1 MMPTPQNLVVILSD
15 EHSAKAL
22 GCYGHPL
29 VQTPN
34 IDRLASS
41 GVRFDAAYCN
51 SPVCIPSRA
60 SIATGRY
67 INQVGFWDNADP
79 YDGSITSW
87 HHRLRAAGHR
97 VVSIGKLHFQSADD
111 DNGFSEEIVP
121 MHVIGGKG
129 DLMGLVRDD
138 LPRRGMSWKMAK
150 LAGPGESPYTF
161 YDRDI
166 TARAQT
172 WLREEAP
179 NYTDKP
185 WVLFVSLVCPH
196 FPLTAPPEYFY
207 RYYNDPQL
215 VSPKL
220 YDREK
225 RPVHPYLRDYA
236 GSFVYDEYFDTP
248 DKLRRGLAGYLGLC
262 GFLDENVGKILN
274 CLSDTGLN
282 RTTRVIYTS
291 DHGDNMGARG
301 LWGKSTMYEE
311 TAAVPFIMSGADI
324 PQGVTCETP
333 ISLVDLYPTI
343 LASSGEALNAQE
355 KATLS
360 GESLFDIIE
369 KQPKDRVA
377 FSEYHGMGTTR
388 PAFMVRDRRWKYID
402 YLDYPAQL
410 FDLENDPEELLD
422 LSDDPKY
429 QNIKNNMR
437 ARLEDICNPTEV
449 DARAR
454 ARQKIQLEKNG
465 GREAVIARGD
475 LGFSPPPGVAAD
487 FG

>member
-1 MMPTPQNLVVILSD
+1 MLSSQNLIVILSD

-29 VQTPN
+29 AYTPN
-34 IDRLASS
+34 LDRLAST

-60 SIATGRY
+60 SIATGKY
-67 INQVGFWDNADP
+67 INQVGFFDNADP

-87 HHRLRAAGHR
+87 HHRLRSTGHR
-97 VVSIGKLHFQSADD
+97 VVSIGKLHFRSVED
-111 DNGFSEEIVP
+111 DNGFSEEIIP
-121 MHVIGGKG
+121 MHVIEGKG
-129 DLMGLVRDD
+129 DLMGLVREN

-172 WLREEAP
+172 WLREDAP
-179 NYTDKP
+179 KYSDKP

-196 FPLTAPPEYFY
+196 FPLTAPPEHFY
-207 RYYNDPQL
+207 RYYNDPRL

-220 YDREK
+220 YERDK
-225 RPVHPYLRDYA
+225 RPAHPYLCDYA
-236 GSFVYDEYFDTP
+236 SSFVYDEYFDTP

-262 GFLDENVGKILN
+262 SFLDENVGKL
-274 CLSDTGLN
+274 LSCVKDAGLEEK
-282 RTTRVIYTS
+282 TRVIYTS

-311 TAAVPFIMSGADI
+311 TAGVPFIMAGPDV
-324 PQGVTCETP
+324 PRGKTCETP

-343 LASSGEALNAQE
+343 LASSGEELN
-355 KATLS
+355 
-360 GESLFDIIE
+360 GEEEANLPGTSLFEIIE

-388 PAFMVRDRRWKYID
+388 PAFMVRDRRWKYVD
-402 YLDYPAQL
+402 YLDYPPQL
-410 FDLENDPEELLD
+410 FDLENDPEELTD
-422 LSDDPKY
+422 LAGIPEY
-429 QNIKNNMR
+429 QEVEARMR
-437 ARLEDICNPTEV
+437 RRLGEICNPKDV
-449 DARAR
+449 DARVR
-454 ARQKIQLEKNG
+454 ARQKAQLEKNG

-475 LGFSPPPGVAAD
+475 LGFSPPPGVAAEL
-487 FG
+487 G

>member
-1 MMPTPQNLVVILSD
+1 MPSPKNLVVILSD

-29 VQTPN
+29 VHTPN
-34 IDRLASS
+34 LDQLAAS

-60 SIATGRY
+60 SLATGRY

-79 YDGSITSW
+79 YDGSVTSW
-87 HHRLRAAGHR
+87 HHRLRSTGHR
-97 VVSIGKLHFQSADD
+97 VVSIGKLHFRSSED

-121 MHVIGGKG
+121 MHVIEGKG
-129 DLMGLVRDD
+129 DLMGLVREN

-172 WLREEAP
+172 WLQEEAP
-179 NYTDKP
+179 KYADKP

-196 FPLTAPPEYFY
+196 FPLTAPPEHFY
-207 RYYNDPQL
+207 RYYNDPRL
-215 VSPKL
+215 ASPKL
-220 YDREK
+220 YEDMH
-225 RPVHPYLRDYA
+225 RPNHPYLQDYA
-236 GSFVYDEYFDTP
+236 GSFVYDEFFDTP

-262 GFLDENVGKILN
+262 SFLDENVGKLLACLTDTN
-274 CLSDTGLN
+274 LSD
-282 RTTRVIYTS
+282 TTRVIYTS

-311 TAAVPFIMSGADI
+311 TAAVPFIMSGPDI
-324 PQGVTCETP
+324 PRGQTCETP

-343 LASSGEALNAQE
+343 LASAGEALTADEEQNLPGA
-355 KATLS
+355 
-360 GESLFDIIE
+360 SLFDIIE
-369 KQPKDRVA
+369 EQPKDRVA

-388 PAFMVRDRRWKYID
+388 PAFMVRSRRWKYVN
-402 YLDYPAQL
+402 YLDYPPQL
-410 FDLENDPEELLD
+410 FDLENDPEELSD
-422 LSDDPKY
+422 LAGNPKYADVEADMRRRLEEICDPKE
-429 QNIKNNMR
+429 I
-437 ARLEDICNPTEV
+437 

-454 ARQKIQLEKNG
+454 IRQNSLLEKNG
-465 GREAVIARGD
+465 GRDAVIARGD
-475 LGFSPPPGVAAD
+475 LGFSPPPGVAAEL
-487 FG
+487 G